1 MAQKINLEGPSYKAG
16 YKAGYEAAQAA
27 VHSAQQ
33 DAEDAYQRG
42 QKDALAHARI
52 KWTERMAEL
61 RAEGLLR
68 ELATID
74 A

>member
-1 MAQKINLEGPSYKAG
+1 MSKISTTGPSYKAG
-16 YKAGYEAAQAA
+16 YEAGLAACADAQA
-27 VHSAQQ
+27 
-33 DAEDAYQRG
+33 DAADAYQRG
-42 QKDALAHARI
+42 YDAALAHART
-52 KWTERMAEL
+52 KWVERMAQL